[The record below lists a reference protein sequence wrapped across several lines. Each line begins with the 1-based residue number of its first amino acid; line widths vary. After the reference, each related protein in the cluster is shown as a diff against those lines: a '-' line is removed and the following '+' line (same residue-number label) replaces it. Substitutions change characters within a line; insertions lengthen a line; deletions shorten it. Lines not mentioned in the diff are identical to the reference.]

1 MTKPAPID
9 RTTVLQVAKLA
20 RLTVNDAEADRLVE
34 DMQAILG
41 YIAKL
46 DELDVKDVKPTSH
59 AVHLDTLLRP
69 DAVRPSLPLE
79 KTMKNAPERIGDGFG
94 VPKIIE

>member
-1 MTKPAPID
+1 MSKPNPID
-9 RTTVLQVAKLA
+9 RATILHVAKLA
-20 RLTVNDAEADRLVE
+20 RLNVTDAEADRLTK

-41 YIAKL
+41 YVAKL
-46 DELDVKDVKPTSH
+46 DELDTKDVKPTSH

-69 DAVRPSLPLE
+69 DTERPSLPLE
-79 KTMKNAPERIGDGFG
+79 TTMKNAPERIGDGFG

>member
-1 MTKPAPID
+1 MTEID
-9 RTTVLQVAKLA
+9 RKTILHVAKLA
-20 RLTVNDAEADRLVE
+20 RLTVSDAEADRLTK

-41 YIAKL
+41 YVAKL
-46 DELDVKDVKPTSH
+46 DELDVKDVKATSH
-59 AVHLDTLLRP
+59 AVHLDTLLRTDEP
-69 DAVRPSLPLE
+69 RPSLPLE